1 MAMEQGQLVTSY
13 FFALNMKICNTTI
26 KRKNNED
33 RDMSI
38 ITQKNSRQK
47 KFVSGLAQYLD
58 FSPEVR
64 KAKKNKAPLVALEST
79 IIAHGMPYPQNLAT
93 AQAVEKIVRQ
103 NGATPA
109 TIAILEG
116 KIKIGLTSDEL
127 KQLASSPDVAKVSRR
142 DMATII
148 TCKKNGA
155 TTVSA
160 TMIAAHLAGIEL
172 FVTGGIGGVHR
183 GAENSMDISADLS
196 ELAQTSVAVV
206 CAGAK
211 SILDLPKT
219 LEYLETHGVPIIGF
233 KTDEF
238 PAFYSRASGLSVD
251 HHATS
256 VEEVANIIRCKWKLN
271 LAGGI
276 VIANPIPRQNELLAS
291 FINPY
296 IENAIKE
303 AARKNIS
310 GKELTPFLLKEI
322 KEATKGK
329 GLDANIALVKHNA
342 MVGAKIAAA
351 LSKI

>member
-1 MAMEQGQLVTSY
+1 
-13 FFALNMKICNTTI
+13 MKICNTTI

-148 TCKKNGA
+148 TCKN
-155 TTVSA
+155 
-160 TMIAAHLAGIEL
+160 
-172 FVTGGIGGVHR
+172 
-183 GAENSMDISADLS
+183 
-196 ELAQTSVAVV
+196 
-206 CAGAK
+206 
-211 SILDLPKT
+211 
-219 LEYLETHGVPIIGF
+219 
-233 KTDEF
+233 
-238 PAFYSRASGLSVD
+238 YSR
-251 HHATS
+251 
-256 VEEVANIIRCKWKLN
+256 
-271 LAGGI
+271 
-276 VIANPIPRQNELLAS
+276 VINC
-291 FINPY
+291 Y
-296 IENAIKE
+296 
-303 AARKNIS
+303 NIS
-310 GKELTPFLLKEI
+310 GSARCCGCCCYRPG
-322 KEATKGK
+322 KGK
-329 GLDANIALVKHNA
+329 KGPTTTGSAQQRSANTTYHCGWA
-342 MVGAKIAAA
+342 
-351 LSKI
+351 